1 LAIGKQADLLV
12 LDEKQTRLF
21 ANNNDHLLDS
31 IIFASQQNV
40 VKDVM
45 VNGDWVV
52 QNNKHAKEQSSAN
65 NFAKLLAKLSTN

>member
-1 LAIGKQADLLV
+1 
-12 LDEKQTRLF
+12 
-21 ANNNDHLLDS
+21 
-31 IIFASQQNV
+31 
-40 VKDVM
+40 M